1 MLTNHLIL
9 KYMYMLGIH
18 RKISK
23 NVYTIALAMSIF
35 VINVLFFFFI
45 ILYILVACV
54 NFIIKIFSL

>member
-1 MLTNHLIL
+1 
-9 KYMYMLGIH
+9 MYMLGIH